1 VWWFICIVPALERLR
16 QEDGELEAS
25 LGHCN
30 ETLPQTLNQN
40 KQTKKKKKK
49 LNKGD
54 KKDKGEGGGG
64 EAN

>member
-40 KQTKKKKKK
+40 KQTKKKKA
-49 LNKGD
+49 
-54 KKDKGEGGGG
+54 E
-64 EAN
+64 